1 MGTRSW
7 FEQTMREICCCA
19 LGLNWALIVKSLKI
33 VWAHCW
39 NIWMCNRDA
48 VWYHQRNHFVRYK
61 EINLISFMRT
71 HKKNSLAS
79 QTQTYKAAATKLY
92 LQIEFFMFLLDI
104 DCSCFSNIIYIQ
116 FVLLALSYFMNKSL
130 FSYPINITCKNLRLS
145 TNIWFK

>member
-1 MGTRSW
+1 MCNAYLN
-7 FEQTMREICCCA
+7 ICCSQANQTIRDLLGHFFIGMQMRFIWSSKVWELDHDLNKLCVRFVLCAA

-33 VWAHCW
+33 VWAHSW

-48 VWYHQRNHFVRYK
+48 LWYHQRNRFVRYK

-92 LQIEFFMFLLDI
+92 LQIEFL
-104 DCSCFSNIIYIQ
+104 N
-116 FVLLALSYFMNKSL
+116 
-130 FSYPINITCKNLRLS
+130 
-145 TNIWFK
+145 W